1 MTQNKIRI
9 NLKQSETDLNESKQT
24 KTNKNKLKWVQT
36 NQSKPKQHKI
46 SFKLIQDNP
55 KRHKMRWKLTQYNVK
70 LAKTTQNEPEP
81 VKMTQDVLQTDLNDP
96 KKAKTSQYN

>member
-1 MTQNKIRI
+1 
-9 NLKQSETDLNESKQT
+9 
-24 KTNKNKLKWVQT
+24 
-36 NQSKPKQHKI
+36 
-46 SFKLIQDNP
+46 
-55 KRHKMRWKLTQYNVK
+55 MRWKLTQYNVK